1 MNDTDA
7 IEESGN
13 QCFSSSFLE
22 SYISRQMFPCKTI
35 SGDRTVRFHSVHTR
49 IHRYHPHDFR
59 GIDYLNEDL
68 ERMLRVE
75 DTRAK
80 LITPKVLS
88 NKLVERQ

>member
-1 MNDTDA
+1 MITTCNLFG
-7 IEESGN
+7 E
-13 QCFSSSFLE
+13 C
-22 SYISRQMFPCKTI
+22 M
-35 SGDRTVRFHSVHTR
+35 
-49 IHRYHPHDFR
+49 YHPHDFR